1 MRYMFLIYS
10 RETEMGGMSPADMEE
25 LRAAHRAVMDET
37 RARGIFQGAEPLHPT
52 ATATTVRTNGSKPL
66 VLDGPFAE
74 TKEQLA
80 GDYILDCKDLD
91 EAIGWAAKLPFACTG
106 GEACIEIRPLRALP
120 TPADLPINSQ
130 HAAAVTR

>member
-10 RETEMGGMSPADMEE
+10 RETEMAGLSAAAMDE

-37 RARGIFQGAEPLHPT
+37 RAKGVFHGAEPLHPT
-52 ATATTVRTNGSKPL
+52 ATATTVRMNGGKPL

-80 GDYILDCKDLD
+80 GYYILDCTDLD
-91 EAIGWAAKLPFACTG
+91 EAIAWAARIPTACKG
-106 GEACIEIRPLRALP
+106 GEGCIEIRPIMGLP
-120 TPADLPINSQ
+120 P
-130 HAAAVTR
+130 R

>member
-10 RETEMGGMSPADMEE
+10 RETEMGKMSPADMEE

-80 GDYILDCKDLD
+80 GYYILDCKDLD
-91 EAIGWAAKLPFACTG
+91 EAIGWAAKIPTACKG
-106 GEACIEIRPLRALP
+106 GEGCIEIRPIMGLP
-120 TPADLPINSQ
+120 S
-130 HAAAVTR
+130 R

>member
-10 RETEMGGMSPADMEE
+10 RETAMAEMSATDMDE

-37 RARGIFQGAEPLHPT
+37 RAKGIFQGAEPLHPT
-52 ATATTVRTNGSKPL
+52 ATATTVRIEGGKPL

-80 GDYILDCKDLD
+80 GYYILDCKDLD
-91 EAIGWAAKLPFACTG
+91 EAIGWAARIPTACKG
-106 GEACIEIRPLRALP
+106 GQGCIEIRPIMGLP
-120 TPADLPINSQ
+120 Q
-130 HAAAVTR
+130 R

>member
-10 RETEMGGMSPADMEE
+10 REIEMGGMSPADMEE

-37 RARGIFQGAEPLHPT
+37 RARGIFHGAEPLHPT
-52 ATATTVRTNGSKPL
+52 ATATTVRMNGGKPF

-80 GDYILDCKDLD
+80 GYYILDCKDLD
-91 EAIGWAAKLPFACTG
+91 EAIAWAARIPTACKG
-106 GEACIEIRPLRALP
+106 GEGCVEIRPIMGLSPR
-120 TPADLPINSQ
+120 
-130 HAAAVTR
+130 

>member
-10 RETEMGGMSPADMEE
+10 REIEMGGMSPADMEE

-37 RARGIFQGAEPLHPT
+37 QAKGIFQGAEPLHPT
-52 ATATTVRTNGSKPL
+52 ATATTVRMEGGKPL

-80 GDYILDCKDLD
+80 GYYILDCKDLD
-91 EAIGWAAKLPFACTG
+91 EAIAWAAKIPTACKG
-106 GEACIEIRPLRALP
+106 GEGCVEIRPIMGLP
-120 TPADLPINSQ
+120 S
-130 HAAAVTR
+130 R